1 MRLGQ
6 FAALIFVGFISA
18 AREQQQKMPVW
29 LAGCWE
35 LSGRG
40 RTTVEMWMPPAGSM
54 MLGGSRT
61 VSGDSVSEY
70 EQVTL
75 RLQQGRLVYTTRPF
89 GQAEATFTSIEWTDS
104 SFTVANPEHDFPQRI
119 LYRRHRSDSLIA
131 QIEGTTSAGQRRV
144 NYPMR
149 RVSCTS

>member
-1 MRLGQ
+1 MRLGH
-6 FAALIFVGFISA
+6 FAALILIGFTSA
-18 AREQQQKMPVW
+18 GRQQQKKMPAW

-40 RTTVEMWMPPAGSM
+40 RVTIEMWMPPAGGM

-61 VSGDSVSEY
+61 VSGDSVREY

-75 RLQQGRLVYTTRPF
+75 RLHEGRLVYTARPS
-89 GQAEATFTSIEWTDS
+89 GQSEATFTSTEWTDS

-131 QIEGTTSAGQRRV
+131 QIEGTTPAGQRRV

-149 RVSCTS
+149 RVSCTP